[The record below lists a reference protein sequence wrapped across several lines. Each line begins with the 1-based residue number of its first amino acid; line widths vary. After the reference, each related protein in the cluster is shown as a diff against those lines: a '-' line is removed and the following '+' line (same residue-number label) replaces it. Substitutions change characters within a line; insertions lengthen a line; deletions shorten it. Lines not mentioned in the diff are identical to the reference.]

1 MNPHSRF
8 AVPGSRFVFTFRFGS
23 RVRCVVLGSVFAL
36 AIGACSRTPAPAP
49 DSAWVV
55 GDDGAGI
62 VRLGMTRGDLI
73 AAGGVRGDGGGDC
86 EFVRPE
92 SAPTGLLV
100 MLVEGTV
107 RSVDV
112 SSTGIETVA
121 GIGVGST
128 EEEVRKAYPWT
139 RVQLHKYT
147 SGHYLIID
155 IGGVDGTRR
164 LIFETDGMRVTR
176 YRVGRIPEVDWVE
189 GCA

>member
-1 MNPHSRF
+1 
-8 AVPGSRFVFTFRFGS
+8 
-23 RVRCVVLGSVFAL
+23 
-36 AIGACSRTPAPAP
+36 
-49 DSAWVV
+49 
-55 GDDGAGI
+55 
-62 VRLGMTRGDLI
+62 
-73 AAGGVRGDGGGDC
+73 
-86 EFVRPE
+86 
-92 SAPTGLLV
+92 